1 MKTKAVVSTLMILGA
16 LMMSACGITVVRGS
30 GKVVTENRAVSNYD
44 SIVLSSIGDLVITQG
59 DTESLSVEA
68 EENVMK
74 YIRTVVRGRTL
85 HIYLDPISMVTINPK
100 VPMRFHVAMKNVN
113 GLDLSGSGTIYT
125 EKVAADDLKINISGS
140 GNITI
145 DDLTANSLSLDIS
158 GSGESRIIGMVDR
171 EKITVSG
178 SGTVYHEELVS
189 RDVTVNVSGSG
200 TMYVNAAD
208 TLEIDVSGSGD
219 VTYTGTPKVTQ
230 HISGSGDIISKY

>member
-44 SIVLSSIGDLVITQG
+44 SIALSSSGDLVITQG
-59 DTESLSVEA
+59 DTESLSIEA

-74 YIRTVVRGRTL
+74 YIRTVVRGHTL
-85 HIYLDPISMVTINPK
+85 HIYLDPTSIVNIDPEK
-100 VPMRFHVAMKNVN
+100 PMRFHVAMKSVN

-125 EKVAADDLKINISGS
+125 EKVAADDLEINVSGS

-171 EKITVSG
+171 EKITISG
-178 SGTVYHEELVS
+178 SGTVNHEELVS
-189 RDVTVNVSGSG
+189 KDVTVNVSGSG
-200 TMYVNAAD
+200 KSYVNASD